1 MKDEQ
6 PSTTGTCVA
15 CKRVFEFDAQSV
27 LTVLIDPETGL
38 PPGMTVVGSLR
49 QATPEAVARSTDE
62 PVCPQCVTR
71 ARQYHVMNG
80 TSPIWGTW
88 P

>member
-1 MKDEQ
+1 MVEKE

-15 CKRVFEFDAQSV
+15 CKRSFEYDPRSV
-27 LTVLIDPETGL
+27 PTILIDPETGM

-49 QATPEAVARSTDE
+49 PATPEAVARSTDE
-62 PVCPQCVTR
+62 PVCPQCVTK
-71 ARQYHVMNG
+71 AQEHQA
-80 TSPIWGTW
+80 TTESPTQDPW